1 MEENPIDFVK
11 SILIQVYNPG
21 NSSFTG
27 VGLILYK
34 EINGLPVSGL
44 RQNAPEGLDLP
55 YYGEDNIARII
66 KKLNNAQSNYHDG
79 FHLMSKGGT
88 LTHLCQYFSPPITD
102 SVIIDYTKGGR
113 FRAAQY
119 GSCIENVLAVGVIG
133 QDYGPHI
140 FIKGLTYQ
148 L

>member
-1 MEENPIDFVK
+1 MEETPIDYIK
-11 SILIQVYNPG
+11 SILRKVYDPG
-21 NSSFTG
+21 NLSFTG

-44 RQNAPEGLDLP
+44 RQSALEEFDLP
-55 YYGEDNIARII
+55 YHGKDNIISII
-66 KKLNNAQSNYHDG
+66 KKLTNAQSNYHDG
-79 FHLMSKGGT
+79 FHLMSEKGEM
-88 LTHLCQYFSPPITD
+88 THVCQYFSPPITD
-102 SVIIDYTKGGR
+102 SVVIDYTKGGR

-140 FIKGLTYQ
+140 FIKGVTYQ